1 MKTTDTPAPAAAVA
15 ASGRRFNFSVKDAGL
30 AIIFVALVIGLTIA
44 SPNHSFLSLN
54 NIFLILIQTSING
67 ILAMGMMY
75 VIISGQIDLS
85 VGSTV
90 GLAGV
95 SAALF
100 AHPGEYPIFVP
111 ILVGLAVGAIV
122 GLVNGVGVAY
132 GSIPSF
138 IVTLGMLTAV
148 RGLAL
153 IVSGGAPVS
162 NLSPEFRAIASG
174 RPFGIPALAIYF
186 VIIAII
192 AAFVLRKTV
201 FGRRI
206 YALGGNP
213 HAAEV
218 SGINVRRLTVTPFV
232 IAGVLAGLCGVLLAS
247 RTFTGAP
254 TAGTSYELDA
264 IAAVVI
270 GGVSMSG
277 GRGRA
282 LGVVIGALMIA
293 VIANGLD
300 ILGIDS
306 NAQMLIKGAII
317 VLAVLIDV
325 KTRRN

>member
-1 MKTTDTPAPAAAVA
+1 MTTTVDRPMRH
-15 ASGRRFNFSVKDAGL
+15 GLKDAGL
-30 AIIFVALVIGLTIA
+30 ALIFVALVIGLTIA
-44 SPNHSFLSLN
+44 SPGQSFLSMN

-75 VIISGQIDLS
+75 VIISGHFDLS

-95 SAALF
+95 AAALF
-100 AHPGEYPIFVP
+100 AHPGEYPIVVP
-111 ILVGLAVGAIV
+111 ILIGVLVGAIV
-122 GLVNGVGVAY
+122 GLLNGIGVAY
-132 GSIPSF
+132 GEIPSF
-138 IVTLGMLTAV
+138 VVTLGMLTAM

-153 IVSGGAPVS
+153 MLSGGAPVA
-162 NLSPEFRAIASG
+162 NLSPEFRTIASA
-174 RPFGIPALAIYF
+174 RPFGIPTLAIYF
-186 VIIAII
+186 VIVACI

-206 YALGGNP
+206 YALGGNV

-218 SGINVRRLTVTPFV
+218 SGINVKRLTVVPFV
-232 IAGVLAGLCGVLLAS
+232 IVGTLAGLCGVLLAS
-247 RTFTGAP
+247 RTFTGSP
-254 TAGTSYELDA
+254 TAGESYELDA

-270 GGVSMSG
+270 GGVSLSG

-282 LGVVIGALMIA
+282 SGVVIGALMIA

-306 NAQMLIKGAII
+306 NAQRLIKGAII

-325 KTRRN
+325 KTRRD

>member
-1 MKTTDTPAPAAAVA
+1 MTTAPTT
-15 ASGRRFNFSVKDAGL
+15 SETKPQRRLANVTWVNDAGL
-30 AIIFVALVIGLTIA
+30 AIIFVLLVIALTLA
-44 SPNHSFLSLN
+44 SPNNSFISLN
-54 NIFLILIQTSING
+54 NIFLILIQTAING

-95 SAALF
+95 AAAMF
-100 AHPGEYPIFVP
+100 AHPGEFPLIVP
-111 ILVGLAVGAIV
+111 IVVGLGVGILV

-132 GSIPSF
+132 GAIPSF
-138 IVTLGMLTAV
+138 IITLGTLTAV
-148 RGLAL
+148 RGIAL
-153 IVSGGAPVS
+153 MVSGGAPVS
-162 NLSPEFRAIASG
+162 NLSPEFQSLASG
-174 RPFGIPALAIYF
+174 RVFGIPVLAIYF
-186 VIIAII
+186 IVIAVV

-218 SGINVRRLTVTPFV
+218 SGINIKRLTIAPFV
-232 IAGVLAGLCGVLLAS
+232 IAGTLAGLAGVLLAS
-247 RTFTGAP
+247 RTFTGSP
-254 TAGTSYELDA
+254 TAGQSYELDA

-270 GGVSMSG
+270 GGVSMAG
-277 GRGRA
+277 GRGKA
-282 LGVVIGALMIA
+282 FGVVIGALMIA

-306 NAQMLIKGAII
+306 NVQLIIKGAII
-317 VLAVLIDV
+317 ALAVLIDV
-325 KTRRN
+325 KVRRD

>member
-1 MKTTDTPAPAAAVA
+1 MTTTVESVRP
-15 ASGRRFNFSVKDAGL
+15 RLRFSVKDAGL

-44 SPNHSFLSLN
+44 SPGNSFLSVN
-54 NIFLILIQTSING
+54 NILLVLIQTAING

-75 VIISGQIDLS
+75 VIISGHIDLS
-85 VGSTV
+85 IGSTV

-95 SAALF
+95 AAALF
-100 AHPGEYPIFVP
+100 AHPGEYPIIVP
-111 ILVGLAVGAIV
+111 IAVGLLVGVLV
-122 GLVNGVGVAY
+122 GLVNGIGVAY
-132 GSIPSF
+132 GAIPSF
-138 IVTLGMLTAV
+138 IVTLGTLTAV

-153 IVSGGAPVS
+153 MTSGGAPVA

-186 VIIAII
+186 VIIAVI
-192 AAFVLRKTV
+192 AAFLLRRTV

-206 YALGGNP
+206 YALGGNRD
-213 HAAEV
+213 AAEV
-218 SGINVRRLTVTPFV
+218 SGIDVKRLTVMPFV
-232 IAGVLAGLCGVLLAS
+232 IAGTLAGLCGVLLAS
-247 RTFTGAP
+247 RTFTGSP
-254 TAGTSYELDA
+254 TAGESYELDA

-282 LGVVIGALMIA
+282 FGVVIGALMIA

-306 NAQMLIKGAII
+306 NAQRLIKGAII

-325 KTRRN
+325 KTRRK

>member
-1 MKTTDTPAPAAAVA
+1 MKTADRLTGNLKAV
-15 ASGRRFNFSVKDAGL
+15 SIKDAGL
-30 AIIFVALVIGLTIA
+30 TIIFVALVIGLTLA
-44 SPNHSFLSLN
+44 SPNYSFLSLN
-54 NIFLILIQTSING
+54 NVFLILIQTSING

-75 VIISGQIDLS
+75 VLISGHIDLS
-85 VGSTV
+85 VGSIV

-95 SAALF
+95 SAAMF
-100 AHPGEYPIFVP
+100 AHPDEYPLVVP
-111 ILVGLAVGAIV
+111 IAVGVIVGVLV

-132 GSIPSF
+132 GGIPSF
-138 IVTLGMLTAV
+138 IVTLGTLTAV

-153 IVSGGAPVS
+153 MVSGGAPVAG
-162 NLSPEFRAIASG
+162 LSPEFQSLASG

-186 VIIAII
+186 VAIALV

-218 SGINVRRLTVTPFV
+218 SGINVKRLTVTPFV
-232 IAGVLAGLCGVLLAS
+232 IAGMLAGLCGVLLAS
-247 RTFTGAP
+247 RTFTGSP
-254 TAGTSYELDA
+254 TAGESYELDA

-282 LGVVIGALMIA
+282 FGVVIGALMIA

-306 NAQMLIKGAII
+306 NAQRLIKGAII
-317 VLAVLIDV
+317 ILAVLIDV
-325 KTRRN
+325 KTRRD

>member
-1 MKTTDTPAPAAAVA
+1 MTTIAVRVPSRVRVIA
-15 ASGRRFNFSVKDAGL
+15 KNLGLVVVFL
-30 AIIFVALVIGLTIA
+30 AIVAVLTIA
-44 SPNHSFLSLN
+44 SPNNSFLSVN

-95 SAALF
+95 AAAMF
-100 AHPGEYPIFVP
+100 AHPGEFPLIVP
-111 ILVGLAVGAIV
+111 ILVGLLVGAGV
-122 GLVNGVGVAY
+122 GALNGVGVAY
-132 GSIPSF
+132 GGVPSF
-138 IVTLGMLTAV
+138 IVTLGTLTAV

-153 IVSGGAPVS
+153 MLSGGAPVTD
-162 NLSPEFRAIASG
+162 LSSAFRELASG
-174 RPFGIPALAIYF
+174 QVWGIPTLAIYL
-186 VIIAII
+186 VVVAAV
-192 AAFVLRKTV
+192 AAFVLRRTV
-201 FGRRI
+201 FGRRV

-213 HAAEV
+213 AAAEV
-218 SGINVRRLTVTPFV
+218 SGISVKRLTVAPFV
-232 IAGVLAGLCGVLLAS
+232 IAGVLAGLAGVLLAS
-247 RTFTGAP
+247 RTFTGSP
-254 TAGTSYELDA
+254 TAGASYELDA

-270 GGVSMSG
+270 GGVSMAG

-282 LGVVIGALMIA
+282 FGVLIGALMIA

-306 NAQMLIKGAII
+306 NAQLLIKGAII

-325 KTRRN
+325 KTRRD